1 MPPDTPVASVAAEG
15 GGGLWLS
22 ISDLAKHK
30 GLSKQA
36 LAERVARF
44 VTAGKVTTRPGP
56 GRAKLVNV
64 AEFDRAAGE
73 IGDLARE
80 QGAATRRGA
89 TLAPPPAPT
98 VRQSDPDAPVYTVE
112 QARSMA
118 YKAELLRLE
127 LQEKEGKIVSVEAV
141 RAAASRAG
149 EEIVRILERL
159 PQAAD
164 DLAVALTKEGAHGVR
179 LALKR
184 VGLAMRTDIAAAL
197 AEATTESLRGAPRE
211 GVPSAEMVHGGGE
224 PEPPRLL

>member
-1 MPPDTPVASVAAEG
+1 MTEHPNIEG
-15 GGGLWLS
+15 GGGLWLT
-22 ISDLAKHK
+22 ITDLAALK
-30 GLSKQA
+30 GLGKPAIS
-36 LAERVARF
+36 ERVARF
-44 VTAGKVTTRPGP
+44 EAAGHLTTRPGK
-56 GRAKLVNV
+56 GRTKLVNV

-89 TLAPPPAPT
+89 ALAAPPVAPQ
-98 VRQSDPDAPVYTVE
+98 RSLDPDAPVYTVE

-127 LQEKEGKIVSVEAV
+127 LQEKEGKIVSVEIV
-141 RAAASRAG
+141 RAAAAHAG
-149 EEIVRILERL
+149 EEIVRIIERL

-184 VGLAMRTDIAAAL
+184 VGLAMRTDIATAL
-197 AEATTESLRGAPRE
+197 AEATAESLRGAPRE
-211 GVPSAEMVHGGGE
+211 GVPSAEMAHEGGE
-224 PEPPRLL
+224 EERPRLL